1 MQTILKK
8 HTEALHAFITGTL
21 VAKTQTVKYITITR
35 EVQRCFWKRY
45 KHRVA
50 LEARIIML
58 RRLVCQIEVVVRGM
72 ALLLLPLLAVS

>member
-8 HTEALHAFITGTL
+8 HTEALHAIITGTL

-35 EVQRCFWKRY
+35 EGQRCFWKRY

-72 ALLLLPLLAVS
+72 ALLSLPLLAVF